1 METTFECDGHP
12 LRGGKRDLLIR
23 EEDDE
28 GGREG
33 EDGGDVEGGVHVLL
47 FPANSPTDR
56 TLDLGAPVG

>member
-1 METTFECDGHP
+1 M
-12 LRGGKRDLLIR
+12 RGGKRDLLIR

-56 TLDLGAPVG
+56 TFDLGALVG